1 MSTMEK
7 KKILTTDKKLKR
19 ELPKPDFMW
28 GTNPVYVVG
37 HTPEVKRKIIEKYKN
52 GGNNNV

>member
-1 MSTMEK
+1 MTK
-7 KKILTTDKKLKR
+7 KKILTTEKKLKR

-37 HTPEVKRKIIEKYKN
+37 RTLEEKRRIIEQYKH
-52 GGNNNV
+52 GGKNNVI

>member
-1 MSTMEK
+1 MEK
-7 KKILTTDKKLKR
+7 KKFLTADKKLKR

-37 HTPEVKRKIIEKYKN
+37 HTPEEKRKIVEKYKR
-52 GGNNNV
+52 GGNNNVF